1 MQVGAENLLRDDY
14 SQLGATRLV
23 GYLFSNIQRAR
34 GIIVNY
40 TGLDILFHF
49 HYLPGAVIVGSV
61 DGNRIWGKDLQGLQL
76 TDVERSPNEKE
87 HVMFGIRIGEVQI
100 LDNTGHLCVSFVF

>member
-23 GYLFSNIQRAR
+23 GYLSSHIQRAR

-40 TGLDILFHF
+40 AGLDILLHF

-61 DGNRIWGKDLQGLQL
+61 DANRIWDKDLQGLQL
-76 TDVERSPNEKE
+76 TDVERSPNGKK
-87 HVMFGIRIGEVQI
+87 M
-100 LDNTGHLCVSFVF
+100 LCLGSELVKFRFWTTQDTFV